1 MNSDTV
7 LIFLSGGVVG
17 GAVGYLQAWRLARRL
32 EYFRVSLE
40 RWQFDD
46 VDQPRRTALRVAR
59 DA

>member
-7 LIFLSGGVVG
+7 LIFLA
-17 GAVGYLQAWRLARRL
+17 GAVGGGVMGYWQAWRLARRL
-32 EYFRVSLE
+32 EFFRVPLD

>member
-7 LIFLSGGVVG
+7 LIFLAGMIGGGV
-17 GAVGYLQAWRLARRL
+17 VGYLQAWRLARRL
-32 EYFRVSLE
+32 EYFRVPLE
-40 RWQFDD
+40 RWQFED